1 MPFFFFHLNIKILLL
16 STGSLMT
23 QFSLKTETASWLM
36 PKLASFHMT
45 YSVSYLSCLL
55 VGLCVTLLAVRC
67 YEGAALCLIWC
78 AHHSYKRARLKFAKG
93 QIWLVGLEFNP
104 FAFKTEALKF
114 FCFFSGTPL
123 FRSQKCSHLTNFHT
137 LLIKFYLNC
146 ELTFACLI
154 SFTSL

>member
-1 MPFFFFHLNIKILLL
+1 
-16 STGSLMT
+16 MT

-114 FCFFSGTPL
+114 FCFFFWYAPL
-123 FRSQKCSHLTNFHT
+123 QEPKMFTLDQFSH
-137 LLIKFYLNC
+137 
-146 ELTFACLI
+146 
-154 SFTSL
+154 FTY

>member
-1 MPFFFFHLNIKILLL
+1 
-16 STGSLMT
+16 MT

-78 AHHSYKRARLKFAKG
+78 AHHSYKRARFGLWVLSLTLLHLKQK
-93 QIWLVGLEFNP
+93 LSS
-104 FAFKTEALKF
+104 F
-114 FCFFSGTPL
+114 FVFFSGTPL

>member
-1 MPFFFFHLNIKILLL
+1 
-16 STGSLMT
+16 
-23 QFSLKTETASWLM
+23 M

-78 AHHSYKRARLKFAKG
+78 AHHSYKQARLKFAKG

-114 FCFFSGTPL
+114 FFFFFLVRPSSGAK
-123 FRSQKCSHLTNFHT
+123 KCSHMTNFHT
-137 LLIKFYLNC
+137 LHIKFYLNC
-146 ELTFACLI
+146 ELTLV
-154 SFTSL
+154 